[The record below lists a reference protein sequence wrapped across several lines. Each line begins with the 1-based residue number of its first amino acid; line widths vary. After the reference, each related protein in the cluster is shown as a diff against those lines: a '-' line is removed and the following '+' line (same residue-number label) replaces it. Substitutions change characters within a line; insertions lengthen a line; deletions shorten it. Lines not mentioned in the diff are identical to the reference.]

1 MTRFLRTSHNWASF
15 AQSATG
21 RAAGVDPL
29 LVPKALTRLVD
40 AVTVQEGAA
49 STPGSR
55 DRAESRKKK
64 KSFYAKLKRDED
76 DKMAEL
82 AAKYR

>member
-1 MTRFLRTSHNWASF
+1 MVL
-15 AQSATG
+15 QSKLGSTGAAATPSSG
-21 RAAGVDPL
+21 GSSGSML
-29 LVPKALTRLVD
+29 GGGALGGQTPRGD
-40 AVTVQEGAA
+40 SERAA